1 MASQEQECRAIC
13 EREGWDVAE
22 VLVDNDRGASR
33 WSGKSRPEY
42 QRLADVLTKGDV
54 LVTWEASRAGRDLDA
69 YLALRTLCADR
80 GVLWSYSGRTKD
92 LTKGK
97 DRFETGL
104 DALLAEREAEDTRE
118 RVLRGKRAAA
128 MSGRPAGRPPYGYRR
143 RIDPSTGKTDGWLVD
158 EHEGQIV
165 KEVVGR
171 TLAGESLW
179 SIVRDLDERS
189 VPAPATQKNAAGA
202 WRPQRLRVMIS
213 SPTYA
218 GLRQHRGEVLIS
230 EGKKVRG
237 EWEGLISEDDHD
249 RLLALFSDPVRVTS
263 THRGIEP
270 RHLLTGIASCA
281 ECGGTMRFFG
291 PRSLKT
297 PRYICAE
304 GSCVGRR
311 SDYVDALVTET
322 LLERLSRSDAAVTF
336 ASDDRGQVKAQLAEA
351 EVLRM
356 RLSEYVDSAARGE
369 VSASSF
375 ASIEARLLPQIEAA
389 EASARAAIPSPLVAS
404 LVGRDPRERWAE
416 MTVKDRR
423 TVVASLMDV
432 TILRSSV
439 GTRRFSPDDVGIT
452 WRVV

>member
-1 MASQEQECRAIC
+1 MASQEEECRAIC
-13 EREGWDVAE
+13 EREGWEVAD

-42 QRLADVLTKGDV
+42 QRLAEVLRQGDV

-92 LTKGK
+92 LSKGK

-158 EHEGQIV
+158 EHEGQVV

-179 SIVRDLDERS
+179 SIVRDFNERS
-189 VPAPATQKNAAGA
+189 VPAPTTQKNAAGA

-218 GLRQHRGEVLIS
+218 GLRQHRGEVLVS
-230 EGKKVRG
+230 QGRKVHG
-237 EWEGLISEDDHD
+237 EWTALISEDDHD
-249 RLLALFSDPVRVTS
+249 RILAIFSDPARATS

-270 RHLLTGIASCA
+270 RHLLTGLAVCA

-291 PRSLKT
+291 PKSLKT

-311 SDYVDALVTET
+311 ADYVDALVVET
-322 LLERLSRSDAAVTF
+322 LMERLSRRDAAITF
-336 ASDDRGQVKAQLAEA
+336 ASDGHGEAKEHLAEA
-351 EVLRM
+351 ETLRM
-356 RLSEYVDSAARGE
+356 RLSEFVDAAARGD
-369 VSASSF
+369 VSASSL
-375 ASIEARLLPQIEAA
+375 AGIEARLLPQIEAA
-389 EASARAAIPSPLVAS
+389 EAGARAAIPSPLVAS
-404 LVGRDPRERWAE
+404 LVGREPRERWAG

-423 TVVASLMDV
+423 TVVASLMDI

-439 GTRRFSPDDVGIT
+439 GTRRFSPDDVEIA
-452 WRVV
+452 WRTD